1 MADPGGNSAAAE
13 LRALLL
19 LGAAAGQGHGQSQ
32 GQASLFQALQQ
43 LRDSGDPSFLFLR
56 TVLELTAAG
65 GSPASSPPSAD
76 DEQLLFHCVGGLR
89 HVLLHRRAAYADDFV
104 GTVRDFLLALG
115 LAPSLPRTVSNSCLG
130 CAASLWKRDWVGG
143 GDGATGAA
151 ANAGGIASPPH
162 SNGSTGSARG
172 DGGGN
177 GAGLVENAEAQA
189 HLVQMMMTHARHPPR
204 RLPTHAA
211 LFQLLESIVPRPF
224 NTAAAG
230 EQQQQAAAT
239 HAASQAATFLSLL
252 LGEISGTSTG
262 GAYNLPLEQHRRIH
276 AAFESAGD
284 GLDATL
290 RVAMA
295 GLGGAVR
302 VLTEANGNGGSGSA
316 NNGAGSGSSGTGTCM
331 DRPMIELCAAV
342 VGLVV
347 DTLSWEFGA
356 GSHRVSFLL
365 TDGGGGTATLIRPP
379 ERWREYLIRPD
390 FLGAV
395 FSVYTAVRTQPHGQ
409 QCDLGHRIRQL
420 LLMLSSVTG
429 IIYESREQ
437 KSAYAGFLVDGCLS
451 VLALLHQE
459 AIGDPAS
466 YDEDV
471 AEVETIDLCAMV
483 SRLVATFKIE
493 GLSTLPSFGNLL
505 GAVNAVGND
514 LLQKSLSECERAR
527 GDTDDM
533 EGIQWRS
540 EALGHLLDAAV
551 LLADD
556 PWISGGDMGGN
567 EAVRGAAVAL
577 ASSLSS
583 LYGTYVNARTKMA
596 KLEEHYI
603 TSHAEDLDEVREEI
617 SEVATEEE
625 MTAAS
630 SLGRLNV
637 ANAIT
642 SLAALLDQ
650 CLPHLKALFE
660 AQVQTVTTAQG
671 EISPD
676 AAALLE
682 EARLLVVCI
691 THLLTDDNVGEE
703 PMIPA
708 SIVRAC
714 SNDEGLVS
722 AIGACV
728 TSLMQLAEYQAS
740 LVSVNAEDPR
750 LSPLLAKTLLWFF
763 DRWAPG
769 YVLVPTATVESDAAA
784 SSILRAWSTQE
795 SASTAVTFCLTLCL
809 HYHCY
814 WPQEHQVQ
822 EAATSLT
829 LKLAKR
835 GSAMRALMVKST
847 SFEKV
852 VAMHSCTTSL
862 LHTCT
867 TAEVHSAAANAQAMG
882 QSLEQG
888 MIKGYCRLPYEDRAK
903 ILTGLCVASSDAGDI
918 FSHACLMPVKNA
930 FSSLLQAL
938 HNKQLSPHDVNAT
951 EMTSLCVALYGG
963 IANVSGI
970 AAMERIPIFI
980 TPSLQPLSDLMVHYA
995 DELHICEALLGFFRD
1010 YAEGFM
1016 PVLDRDECLSLFH
1029 ASSGLLRSYSTAHC
1043 KSRSVTKASTSS
1055 LEDDLEEEQNYSD
1068 ISTAISLLIHLSTKD
1083 FIDICSTSD
1092 SNAVESNQV
1101 TDMIFFGLQ
1110 QILPLMTQGLLQY
1123 PALCSSYF
1131 SLVSFM
1137 METYPAKVCALP
1149 FDLFNALL
1157 DSMLFG
1163 MSHSDTFVAK
1173 SSLRGL
1179 GGLAREHL
1187 KSKAL
1192 GGHLA
1197 AHPDIIDTASTR
1209 VLQDVVF
1216 QSIIWDRLEPAAS
1229 ALLPLAAID
1238 MGRFANVVSVIS
1250 SQFGSLEKAQ
1260 RFQAAFQKLMKP
1272 EVISKV
1278 ASGGYEGRMNRLK
1291 FKAAFDEFVKDIHSF
1306 LILA

>member
-1 MADPGGNSAAAE
+1 
-13 LRALLL
+13 
-19 LGAAAGQGHGQSQ
+19 
-32 GQASLFQALQQ
+32 
-43 LRDSGDPSFLFLR
+43 
-56 TVLELTAAG
+56 V
-65 GSPASSPPSAD
+65 
-76 DEQLLFHCVGGLR
+76 
-89 HVLLHRRAAYADDFV
+89 
-104 GTVRDFLLALG
+104 
-115 LAPSLPRTVSNSCLG
+115 
-130 CAASLWKRDWVGG
+130 
-143 GDGATGAA
+143 
-151 ANAGGIASPPH
+151 
-162 SNGSTGSARG
+162 
-172 DGGGN
+172 
-177 GAGLVENAEAQA
+177 VENAEAQA
-189 HLVQMMMTHARHPPR
+189 HLVQMMAAHVRHPPQR
-204 RLPTHAA
+204 IRTHAE
-211 LFQLLESIVPRPF
+211 LFHVMESMIPHPF
-224 NTAAAG
+224 NAGAAAA
-230 EQQQQAAAT
+230 EQT

-252 LGEISGTSTG
+252 VGEISGTSQG

-276 AAFESAGD
+276 AAFEADGN

-302 VLTEANGNGGSGSA
+302 VLTEANESSNVNNGVGGSGA
-316 NNGAGSGSSGTGTCM
+316 TL

-356 GSHRVSFLL
+356 GSHRTSFLL
-365 TDGGGGTATLIRPP
+365 SDGGGNATLIRPP

-395 FSVYTAVRTQPHGQ
+395 FSVYTAVRTQPHGL

-437 KSAYAGFLVDGCLS
+437 KAAYAGFLVDGCLG

-459 AIGDPAS
+459 AIGDPAA
-466 YDEDV
+466 YDEDR
-471 AEVETIDLCAMV
+471 AEVETVDLCAMV

-493 GLSTLPSFGNLL
+493 GLSALPSFGNLL

-514 LLQKSLSECERAR
+514 LLQKSLAECERAK

-540 EALGHLLDAAV
+540 EALSHLLDAAV

-556 PWISGGDMGGN
+556 PWISDGDMES
-567 EAVRGAAVAL
+567 EAVRGAAAAL
-577 ASSLSS
+577 ASSLSP
-583 LYGTYVNARTKMA
+583 LYGAYVNARTAMA
-596 KLEEHYI
+596 KMEEHYI
-603 TSHAEDLDEVREEI
+603 TSYAEDLDEVREEI
-617 SEVATEEE
+617 LEVSTEEE
-625 MTAAS
+625 MTSAS

-637 ANAIT
+637 GNAIT
-642 SLAALLDQ
+642 SLSALLNQ
-650 CLPHLKALFE
+650 CLPQLKTLFE
-660 AQVQTVTTAQG
+660 AQRQAVTTAQG

-691 THLLTDDNVGEE
+691 THLLTDDNEGEA
-703 PMIPA
+703 PMIPT
-708 SIVRAC
+708 SIIRAC
-714 SNDEGLVS
+714 FNNEGLVS
-722 AIGACV
+722 AIGTCL

-740 LVSVNAEDPR
+740 LVSVSAEDPR

-763 DRWAPG
+763 DRWAPA
-769 YVLVPTATVESDAAA
+769 YVLVSGTPADNSNDDAAVSGIA
-784 SSILRAWSTQE
+784 RAWSTQE
-795 SASTAVTFCLTLCL
+795 PASTAVAFCLTLCL

-822 EAATSLT
+822 GAATSLT

-835 GSAMRALMVKST
+835 GKLMRDLMVHST
-847 SFEKV
+847 SFEKL
-852 VAMHSCTTSL
+852 VALHSCTTSM

-867 TAEVHSAAANAQAMG
+867 AAEVNAVVAAAQAMG
-882 QSLEQG
+882 QNLEQA
-888 MIKGYCRLPYEDRAK
+888 MIKGYCRLPYEDRAR
-903 ILTGLCVASSDAGDI
+903 ILTGLLVASSEISDEKANSI
-918 FSHACLMPVKNA
+918 FSQACLIPVQNA

-938 HNKQLSPHDVNAT
+938 HNKQLNPHDMRAT
-951 EMTSLCVALYGG
+951 EMASLCVALYDG

-970 AAMERIPIFI
+970 SDMERIPLFL
-980 TPSLQPLSDLMVHYA
+980 TPSLQPLSDLMIHYA
-995 DELHICEALLGFFRD
+995 DELHICEGLLGFFRD
-1010 YAEGFM
+1010 YAEGYM
-1016 PVLDRDECLSLFH
+1016 PVLDRDECIALFH

-1043 KSRSVTKASTSS
+1043 KSRTVTKISASS
-1055 LEDDLEEEQNYSD
+1055 LEDDLEEEQDYSD

-1083 FIDICSTSD
+1083 FIDICSTTEA
-1092 SNAVESNQV
+1092 NTIESNQV
-1101 TDMIFFGLQ
+1101 TDVIFFGLQ
-1110 QILPLMTQGLLQY
+1110 QILPLMSQGLLQF

-1131 SLVSFM
+1131 SLVGFM
-1137 METYPAKVCALP
+1137 MDTYPEKVCALP

-1192 GGHLA
+1192 SSHLTVHA
-1197 AHPDIIDTASTR
+1197 DIIDKCATR
-1209 VLQDVVF
+1209 LLSEVVF
-1216 QSIIWDRLEPAAS
+1216 QTIIWDRLEPAGS

-1238 MGRFANVVSVIS
+1238 MGRFANAVSAIS
-1250 SQFGSLEKAQ
+1250 TQFGSPEKAQ
-1260 RFQAAFQKLMKP
+1260 RFQTAFQKLLRP
-1272 EVISKV
+1272 EIVAKV

-1291 FKAAFDEFVKDIHSF
+1291 FKAAFEDFVKEIHSF
-1306 LILA
+1306 LVVS